1 MSQLEGLVPG
11 TWQLDPAHT
20 AIGFTVR
27 HLISKVRGTFEDFE
41 GEIVIAENPL
51 ESEASATVQ
60 LNSINTG
67 TAQRDDHLRSSD
79 FFEVDQHPI
88 MRFRSTGVRAEGDG
102 YVVTG
107 DLTVKN
113 VTREIELDVEF
124 LGVGPDPWG
133 GTRVGFEASG
143 AISRKEF
150 GVDFNIPLEG
160 DKFVIGDQVSIQLQ
174 VEAVLQKETEP
185 TTD

>member
-11 TWQLDPAHT
+11 TWQVDPTHT
-20 AIGFTVR
+20 EIGFTVR
-27 HLISKVRGTFEDFE
+27 HLISKVRGRFEEFE

-79 FFEVDQHPI
+79 FFEVDQHPV
-88 MRFRSTGVRAEGDG
+88 MRFRSTGLRSDGDG
-102 YVVTG
+102 YIVTG

-113 VTREIELDVEF
+113 VTREIELDVDF

-133 GTRVGFEASG
+133 GTRAGFEATG
-143 AISRKEF
+143 KLSRKEF

-160 DKFVIGDQVSIQLQ
+160 DKFVIGDQVSIHLQ
-174 VEAVLQKETEP
+174 VEAVLQKET
-185 TTD
+185 DSAAV